1 MDLEVQQAEG
11 VRGSDF
17 VLLSRLIFLLGH
29 FSPVSEYRVGGLN
42 VMFCVKRGGSELSPL
57 GAGNFSLSS

>member
-11 VRGSDF
+11 VRSSDF

-42 VMFCVKRGGSELSPL
+42 VMSVSNRGGSELSPL
-57 GAGNFSLSS
+57 GAGIFSLSS